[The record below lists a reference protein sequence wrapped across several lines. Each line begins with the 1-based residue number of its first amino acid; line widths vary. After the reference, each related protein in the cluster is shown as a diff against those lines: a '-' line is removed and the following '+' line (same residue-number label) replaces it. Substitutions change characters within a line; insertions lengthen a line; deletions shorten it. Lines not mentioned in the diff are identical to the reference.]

1 LHILPRTIPG
11 RARRSRIVF
20 QNQSI
25 PTDSPS
31 AATHPAAWLEDAA
44 KDAIED
50 IVHELVDDAII
61 GRLALHSAGDRSS
74 DSAGRFL
81 LDVASAASIE
91 SMLTRD
97 TAGTSRRKD
106 AMLHTGAGD
115 ARIPAGDGDAIAEVP
130 PMVDMED
137 EASEKA
143 GTAEASAVAA
153 AAASAAGLMEGVLGR
168 GGKPQDNGDER

>member
-1 LHILPRTIPG
+1 MRRG
-11 RARRSRIVF
+11 RVVI

-25 PTDSPS
+25 PTGSPS
-31 AATHPAAWLEDAA
+31 AATHPAAWLDDAA
-44 KDAIED
+44 KDAVED
-50 IVHELVDDAII
+50 IVHELMDEAII
-61 GRLALHSAGDRSS
+61 GRLALHSAAERSS

-81 LDVASAASIE
+81 LVAASAASIE

-115 ARIPAGDGDAIAEVP
+115 PRIPAGEGDAIAEVP

-153 AAASAAGLMEGVLGR
+153 AAARAAGLMEGVFGR
-168 GGKPQDNGDER
+168 GGKPHESGDER